1 MNINEIQPRMGNI
14 ELTATVVEKA
24 DVRTFEKFGK
34 QGRVCN
40 ATLQD
45 DTGKVSLTLWN
56 DDVDKV
62 NTGDTVKITNGWA
75 NEYQGEVQ
83 LSTGKFGTLEV
94 QKGAKAETK
103 SEKKVKKKES
113 SLPDDEAPM
122 KDEEKVD
129 WD

>member
-1 MNINEIQPRMGNI
+1 MGNI